1 MIPLSS
7 IVIDHKNDLASNE
20 AFLIALELSI
30 PSLESPIYLIRN
42 NENITWRGITWQAF
56 PFSIDEI
63 SETSTNEVP
72 SIAITLANA
81 SRVMELYVTQYDAWL
96 KENPHQPIVATIHI
110 ISTADLANT
119 DSIRS
124 MSFEISSFNST
135 AQAMVFNL
143 TQKNLY
149 VKRWP
154 PNAITRKC
162 HFKFGSVECGVNS
175 AGKTCNKTLSD
186 CRRHANSIRFGGY
199 PSVGGKLE
207 KVFS

>member
-1 MIPLSS
+1 MLPLSS
-7 IVIDHKNDLASNE
+7 IVIDQKNELSSNE

-30 PSLESPIYLIRN
+30 PSLDTPLYLVRN

-56 PFSIDEI
+56 PFTIDEI

-72 SIAITLANA
+72 SVAIMLANA
-81 SRVMELYVTQYDAWL
+81 SRAMEMYVTEYDLWL
-96 KENPHQPIVATIHI
+96 KENAHQMIIATVHV
-110 ISTADLANT
+110 ISTADLGNAN
-119 DSIRS
+119 SIIS
-124 MSFEISSFNST
+124 MSFEVSSFNSNAT
-135 AQAMVFNL
+135 QMTFNI

-149 VKRWP
+149 MKRFP

-175 AGKTCNKTLSD
+175 TGKSCNKTLAD
-186 CRRHANSIRFGGY
+186 CRRHSNSTRFGGY
-199 PSVGGKLE
+199 PSVGGKFD